1 MGNIMKREL
10 IGSKIFAPK
19 GAHYPVKRGN
29 TPIKYSKRYENL
41 WKNITYEKTNNKNCN
56 NIIHISIL

>member
-10 IGSKIFAPK
+10 IDSKIFAPK

-41 WKNITYEKTNNKNCN
+41 
-56 NIIHISIL
+56 

>member
-10 IGSKIFAPK
+10 IDSKIFAPK
-19 GAHYPVKRGN
+19 AHYPVKRGN

-41 WKNITYEKTNNKNCN
+41 
-56 NIIHISIL
+56 

>member
-10 IGSKIFAPK
+10 IDSKIFTSK

-29 TPIKYSKRYENL
+29 TPIKYSKRHENL
-41 WKNITYEKTNNKNCN
+41 
-56 NIIHISIL
+56 

>member
-10 IGSKIFAPK
+10 IDSKIFAPK
-19 GAHYPVKRGN
+19 EAHYSVKRGN

-41 WKNITYEKTNNKNCN
+41 
-56 NIIHISIL
+56 